1 MNVWYWMISW
11 CRWIMFM
18 VKQYMGWLPPPLYQ
32 TWYSLDGTD
41 VFETEENKEKRQV
54 VEQTPAGEV
63 RMKYDDETHTFLYWT
78 DRTIPTYYLHTVARK
93 YVLVF
98 QVKEK
103 YCTPS
108 IEYIPVKKVEIK
120 GPFIKYKNPVSNQTH
135 IEKKMNRYKFM
146 GKLKEEVLM
155 EKENKKISFLEYKNG
170 LQHPINSYDDASLYK
185 TE

>member
-1 MNVWYWMISW
+1 
-11 CRWIMFM
+11 M

-32 TWYSLDGTD
+32 TWYPLDGTEM
-41 VFETEENKEKRQV
+41 FETEENKEKRQV

-98 QVKEK
+98 EEKEK
-103 YCTPS
+103 YCTPT

-120 GPFIKYKNPVSNQTH
+120 GPFIKYKNPISNQTY
-135 IEKKMNRYKFM
+135 IEKKMNRYKNM
-146 GKLKEEVLM
+146 GKLKEEKVM
-155 EKENKKISFLEYKNG
+155 EKMSKKISFLDYKNG
-170 LQHPINSYDDASLYK
+170 FNDSGDRHDDASLYK